1 MGAFRGDKERA
12 AAMLISR
19 TEITPECIEI
29 GYMYK
34 EIWLKVLGE
43 RKHVAV
49 QVDYWS
55 TENPIRIPG
64 NIYRRTD

>member
-1 MGAFRGDKERA
+1 
-12 AAMLISR
+12 
-19 TEITPECIEI
+19 
-29 GYMYK
+29 
-34 EIWLKVLGE
+34 LGE